1 MTVTDLLLIIVFLA
15 VITYRVLKKKKDS
28 KKEKQLDIIDINSHN
43 KDTENNTIPVH
54 RVYVQAIECNKM
66 ESADLVASN
75 VTHAVIEYLESIDN
89 MDALRPSD
97 IGFFTNFNRIF
108 IVYKW

>member
-1 MTVTDLLLIIVFLA
+1 MTLTDLLLIIVFLA

-54 RVYVQAIECNKM
+54 RVHVQSIECNKFSGCICIPCCNYF
-66 ESADLVASN
+66 EVQKDILSIPPFV
-75 VTHAVIEYLESIDN
+75 EYISMIYGYNKDMLI
-89 MDALRPSD
+89 
-97 IGFFTNFNRIF
+97 TK
-108 IVYKW
+108 Y